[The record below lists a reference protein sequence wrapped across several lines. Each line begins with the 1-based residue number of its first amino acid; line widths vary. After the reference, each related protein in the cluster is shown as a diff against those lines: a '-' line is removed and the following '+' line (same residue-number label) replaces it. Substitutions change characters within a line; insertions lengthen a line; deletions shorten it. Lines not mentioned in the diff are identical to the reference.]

1 MDTTDLP
8 RDFIGYGE
16 TPPHA
21 KWPGGARI
29 AVNFVVNYEE
39 GSENSIPDNDGRV
52 ETGLAEVSGG
62 RMERGVRDLGIESMY
77 EYGSRA
83 GIWRLLRLF
92 KDRSL
97 PLTVFCCALAL
108 ERNPAVADAIARSDY
123 DICGHGWRWVEHYLL
138 GKEEER
144 EHIALAFETI
154 ERLTGTGPRGWYC
167 RYAPS
172 LNTRHLL
179 LEHGG
184 FLYDSDSYA
193 DDLPYWTTVG
203 ETHHLVVPYSLD
215 ANDLK
220 FQPGGNVFTGD
231 MFFSYLKDA
240 FDFLYV
246 EGINA
251 PKMMSVGLHPRM
263 MGRPGRAAG
272 LARFLDYVQG
282 FSHAWVC
289 RRLDIAEHW
298 VKEHP
303 AYKRLAF

>member
-21 KWPGGARI
+21 EWPGGALI
-29 AVNFVVNYEE
+29 AVNFVINYEE

-92 KDRSL
+92 KDRDL

-108 ERNPAVADAIARSDY
+108 QRNPAVADAIAKSDY

-138 GKEEER
+138 NKEEER
-144 EHIALAFETI
+144 EHISLAFETI
-154 ERLTGTGPRGWYC
+154 KRLTGTGPRGWYC

-172 LNTRHLL
+172 LNTRKLL
-179 LEHGG
+179 LEHKSVNCSIY
-184 FLYDSDSYA
+184 FIRHLIPLPHISAIEPSELNISILAIPTDSDLRRSIS
-193 DDLPYWTTVG
+193 P
-203 ETHHLVVPYSLD
+203 S
-215 ANDLK
+215 
-220 FQPGGNVFTGD
+220 
-231 MFFSYLKDA
+231 
-240 FDFLYV
+240 
-246 EGINA
+246 A
-251 PKMMSVGLHPRM
+251 PIP
-263 MGRPGRAAG
+263 
-272 LARFLDYVQG
+272 
-282 FSHAWVC
+282 
-289 RRLDIAEHW
+289 
-298 VKEHP
+298 
-303 AYKRLAF
+303 